1 MGREFKAMTTVAP
14 GEKGQF
20 SARVAV
26 TGNVDRFND
35 RILPG
40 AFTKTI
46 ADWAAS
52 GNAIPVLY
60 AHNWSTTDGLL
71 GRVLNAYED
80 QDGLVIDGQLNL
92 KSAAGRNVYDA
103 LQDRFLTQFSFAFEA
118 RDYRFVQEGGREIRE
133 LAAVDLFEVGPC
145 VVGANPDTELLG
157 IKSRLAL
164 DPDPLLLVRLLREG
178 LEAEKKAGLPASLTV
193 VDELRACLVATS
205 RRDHDI
211 PIWGLDQIKTVPP
224 PSAPALDL
232 SWVARCAALLPEVP
246 TDGDKDDL

>member
-1 MGREFKAMTTVAP
+1 MGREFKTMTTVQP
-14 GEKGQF
+14 GEAGQF

-40 AFTKTI
+40 AFSKTI
-46 ADWAAS
+46 ADWTAS

-80 QDGLVIDGQLNL
+80 PDGLVIDGQLNL

-103 LQDRFLTQFSFAFEA
+103 LKDRFLTQFSFAFEA
-118 RDYRFVQEGGREIRE
+118 RDYRYVTEQGREIRE
-133 LAAVDLFEVGPC
+133 LVAVDLFEVGPC

-164 DPDPLLLVRLLREG
+164 DPDPLTLAKLLREG
-178 LEAEKKAGLPASLTV
+178 LEAERKAGLPANPAVLTEIRGALFAATPV
-193 VDELRACLVATS
+193 VIQPLA
-205 RRDHDI
+205 
-211 PIWGLDQIKTVPP
+211 TVPP

-232 SWVARCAALLPEVP
+232 SWVARCAALLPEGP
-246 TDGDKDDL
+246 TDGDKHNL